1 MSATR
6 AVRRVAAATRAGAW
20 TLVLVLGTT
29 TAAYAAAAYRPRID
43 YQLNCQGCHLADGTG
58 EAGRVPSIRGMLVPF
73 AQIPAGR
80 RYLIQVPG
88 VSESSL
94 SDRATAAVLNW
105 MVHRL
110 SDVPVPKGFVP
121 FTTAEVARWRRIP
134 LTNVAATRAL
144 VQRQIDAQPPS
155 RARPTASRSTDRSPM

>member
-1 MSATR
+1 MSAAR
-6 AVRRVAAATRAGAW
+6 AVRGVAAATIAW
-20 TLVLVLGTT
+20 TLALA
-29 TAAYAAAAYRPRID
+29 TASAAHAAAAYRPRID

-80 RYLIQVPG
+80 HYLIQVPG

-110 SDVPVPKGFVP
+110 SDVPVPKDFVP
-121 FTTAEVARWRRIP
+121 FTSAEVARWRRIP
-134 LTNVAATRAL
+134 LTNVAATRAS
-144 VQRQIDAQPPS
+144 VQRLIDGQSRS
-155 RARPTASRSTDRSPM
+155 RASSTASRSTDRSPM

>member
-1 MSATR
+1 MSAAR
-6 AVRRVAAATRAGAW
+6 AWRAMSVPMIALAVACAVCVSAH
-20 TLVLVLGTT
+20 
-29 TAAYAAAAYRPRID
+29 AAAAYRPRID
-43 YQLNCQGCHLADGTG
+43 YQLNCQGCHLADGSG
-58 EAGRVPSIRGMLVPF
+58 EAGRVPSVRRMLVPF
-73 AQIPAGR
+73 AENPAGR

-110 SDVPVPKGFVP
+110 SDVPVPRNFVP

-134 LTNVAATRAL
+134 LTNVAATRAR
-144 VQRQIDAQPPS
+144 VQRQIDAHLSS
-155 RARPTASRSTDRSPM
+155 RARSTASRSTDKSPM

>member
-1 MSATR
+1 MSAAR
-6 AVRRVAAATRAGAW
+6 AVRRVAAATRASAW
-20 TLVLVLGTT
+20 AFAIANV
-29 TAAYAAAAYRPRID
+29 AAAHAAAAYRPRID

-73 AQIPAGR
+73 AQNPAGR

-110 SDVPVPKGFVP
+110 SDVPAPGDFVP
-121 FTTAEVARWRRIP
+121 FTGAEVARWRRIP
-134 LTNVAATRAL
+134 LTNVAATRAR
-144 VQRQIDAQPPS
+144 VQRQIDAQLPS
-155 RARPTASRSTDRSPM
+155 RARSTASRSTDRSPM

>member
-1 MSATR
+1 MSAAR
-6 AVRRVAAATRAGAW
+6 AVRRVAAATSASVWALA
-20 TLVLVLGTT
+20 LVTA
-29 TAAYAAAAYRPRID
+29 TAAHAAAAYRPRID

-58 EAGRVPSIRGMLVPF
+58 EAGRVPSVRGMLVPF
-73 AQIPAGR
+73 AQVPAGR

-110 SDVPVPKGFVP
+110 SDVPVPDDFVP

-134 LTNVAATRAL
+134 LTNVAATRAR
-144 VQRQIDAQPPS
+144 VQRLIDAQPSS
-155 RARPTASRSTDRSPM
+155 RASSTASRSTAKSPM

>member
-1 MSATR
+1 MNPLRIRR
-6 AVRRVAAATRAGAW
+6 AMVPAATFVAVFAVASGP
-20 TLVLVLGTT
+20 
-29 TAAYAAAAYRPRID
+29 AARSAATYRPRVD
-43 YQLNCQGCHLADGTG
+43 YQLNCQGCHLADGSG
-58 EAGRVPSIRGMLVPF
+58 EAGRVPSLRGVLVPF

-105 MVHRL
+105 MIQRL
-110 SDVPVPKGFVP
+110 SDVPVPPHVVP

-134 LTNVAATRAL
+134 LTNVAATRAS
-144 VQRQIDAQPPS
+144 VQRLVAAQTSS
-155 RARPTASRSTDRSPM
+155 RARSTASRSTDKSPM

>member
-1 MSATR
+1 MSTAR
-6 AVRRVAAATRAGAW
+6 AVHAIGAATLAAA
-20 TLVLVLGTT
+20 L
-29 TAAYAAAAYRPRID
+29 AAASAPAAHAAAAYRPRID

-58 EAGRVPSIRGMLVPF
+58 EAGRVPSMRRMLVPF
-73 AQIPAGR
+73 AMTPAGR

-110 SDVPVPKGFVP
+110 SDVPIPKDYVP

-134 LTNVAATRAL
+134 LTNVAATRAR
-144 VQRQIDAQPPS
+144 VQRLIDAQPPS
-155 RARPTASRSTDRSPM
+155 RARSTASRSTDRSPM